1 MLYQRLYSDQ
11 LTFFQKIKSFD
22 IWLILSILALG
33 VIGVVAMYS
42 SEGGEFS
49 YHTTSHIIRFLVF
62 FSMMLVFSFVKIRF
76 WHSLGYIFYFIVVLL
91 LIYTDVSYVS
101 VFYGGCTI

>member
-22 IWLILSILALG
+22 IWLILSILAVG

-91 LIYTDVSYVS
+91 LIYAYL
-101 VFYGGCTI
+101 YGFKANFN